1 MPTFVPPRASPGPAS
16 EKPRAILMGI
26 LNLTPD
32 SFSDGGQYRDPQSAV
47 RRALEMQADGAGLI
61 DLGGESTRPGSVRIG
76 EDEEW
81 RRIRPVLR
89 LLPGAG
95 LAVPLSIDTRN
106 PGVARKALA
115 GGRIGMINHVAL
127 EDRQDSVRAMA
138 ELARDTGVS
147 LVLMHVRGRL
157 ETMHTLTPMSD
168 PLRET
173 WEGLRVLRDS
183 ALATGLPQEQLLL
196 DPGLGFG
203 KNGEENY
210 VLLRGLATFHE
221 LGCRLVVG
229 PSRKRFLAVNGGE
242 LPGERDFATAAA
254 VMAALT
260 AGCHVVRVHNVRAMA
275 QVLGVVSRLSEH

>member
-1 MPTFVPPRASPGPAS
+1 MPTFVPPRVSAH
-16 EKPRAILMGI
+16 PRAILMGI

-32 SFSDGGQYRDPQSAV
+32 SFSDGGQYLDPQAAV
-47 RRALEMQADGAGLI
+47 RRALEMEAEGAALI
-61 DLGGESTRPGSVRIG
+61 DLGGESTRPGSVGIS

-95 LAVPLSIDTRN
+95 LSVPLSIDTRN
-106 PGVARKALA
+106 PAVARKALS

-127 EDRQDSVRAMA
+127 EDRQGSVKAMA

-147 LVLMHVRGRL
+147 LVLMHVRGGL
-157 ETMHTLTPMSD
+157 ETMHTLPPMND
-168 PLRET
+168 PLGET
-173 WEGLRVLRDS
+173 LEGLRSLRDI
-183 ALATGLPQEQLLL
+183 ALRTGLPQDQLLL

-210 VLLRGLATFHE
+210 VLLRGLAAFHE

-229 PSRKRFLAVNGGE
+229 PSRKQFLASAQAE
-242 LPGERDFATAAA
+242 APGDRDFATAAA
-254 VMAALT
+254 VMAALL

-275 QVLGVVSRLSEH
+275 HVLRVFGNLSRS